1 MDESL
6 LCAPLV
12 ILCARETAP
21 FEPTRFYAPGAR
33 GCHTGR
39 ITFRLQVWS
48 NAFFL
53 LILAACGWCDHIPP
67 RIPHF

>member
-12 ILCARETAP
+12 ILCAREPAP
-21 FEPTRFYAPGAR
+21 FESTRFYAPGAP
-33 GCHTGR
+33 GCHR
-39 ITFRLQVWS
+39 ARHFRLQVWP

-53 LILAACGWCDHIPP
+53 LILSACGWCDQISP